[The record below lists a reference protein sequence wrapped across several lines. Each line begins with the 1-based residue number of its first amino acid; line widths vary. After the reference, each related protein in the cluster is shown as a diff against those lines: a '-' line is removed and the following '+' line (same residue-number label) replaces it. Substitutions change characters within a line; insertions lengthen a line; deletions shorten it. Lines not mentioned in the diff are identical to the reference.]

1 MSVMI
6 VRLNS
11 GEEVIANIEETEN
24 TIILKDPSVLIP
36 SPEGKLLLARWLP
49 YAITDNGIELDKKH
63 VVFTLKP
70 QKELENH
77 FTNVIV
83 NNIAVPNKKIIEPN
97 LKLNV

>member
-1 MSVMI
+1 MI

-11 GEEVIANIEETEN
+11 GEEIIATVEEKEN
-24 TIILKDPSVLIP
+24 SVVLKDPSVLIP

-49 YAITDNGIELDKKH
+49 YAITEGGIELDKKH
-63 VVFTLKP
+63 LVFMLKP

-83 NNIAVPNKKIIEPN
+83 NNLAVPSKKIVEPN
-97 LKLNV
+97 LKLSV